1 MMKFP
6 LAYHDVDP
14 VTGAEGP
21 KILHYECVTYRYDAP
36 DIQIAPVV
44 VSTAPVAPIV
54 KPIAVAVTPVVV
66 AVKAKPAPI
75 ATPAQMTKTK
85 TGPETTI
92 MLILAALFSLGALA
106 LIRKRV

>member
-14 VTGAEGP
+14 VMGTEGP

-36 DIQIAPVV
+36 DIQVTPIVVSSAPVV
-44 VSTAPVAPIV
+44 PIVAPV
-54 KPIAVAVTPVVV
+54 AVAVTP
-66 AVKAKPAPI
+66 KPVPV
-75 ATPAQMTKTK
+75 ATPAQTKTK
-85 TGPETTI
+85 TGPETAI
-92 MLILAALFSLGALA
+92 MLIIAALVSLGAIA

>member
-14 VTGAEGP
+14 VTGTEGP

-36 DIQIAPVV
+36 DVQVAPIIVSSAPVV
-44 VSTAPVAPIV
+44 PIVAPV
-54 KPIAVAVTPVVV
+54 AVAVTP
-66 AVKAKPAPI
+66 KPAPV

-92 MLILAALFSLGALA
+92 MLILAALVSLGAIA

>member
-14 VTGAEGP
+14 MTGAEGP

-36 DIQIAPVV
+36 DIQVAPIV
-44 VSTAPVAPIV
+44 VSSAPVAPIV
-54 KPIAVAVTPVVV
+54 APVAVAVTP
-66 AVKAKPAPI
+66 KPVPV

-85 TGPETTI
+85 TGPETAI
-92 MLILAALFSLGALA
+92 MLIIAALISLGAIA